1 MGLSPNLVHTFF
13 CLWKNPEIATS
24 KSSSTR
30 LKLKWVRD
38 VVNVYKRSL
47 AQVCFK
53 VYFQVQEQAKLSIY
67 IYIYT
72 HYPELLLT
80 GTLGQTQHFQYVSFE
95 CCDASGCLLG
105 LMHGQKVARYCSN
118 TKNNLL
124 MSSTQKKPWV
134 VRSLP
139 RSLVFP

>member
-72 HYPELLLT
+72 LPWTPANRNSRPNPTFPVCKLWMLWCKWLPSWAYAWTESCTLLLQHKEQLADVFYT
-80 GTLGQTQHFQYVSFE
+80 EETLSCQV
-95 CCDASGCLLG
+95 
-105 LMHGQKVARYCSN
+105 
-118 TKNNLL
+118 
-124 MSSTQKKPWV
+124 
-134 VRSLP
+134 SLP